1 MATIRQRKNKSWQ
14 GIIRRKG
21 FPHQSRVF
29 KLKSDVLKWVR
40 SVEVSFD
47 QGYQFNYSLVS
58 KTLLSDLIE
67 RYGKEISPQ
76 KRSYTRELSRV
87 LYGAIPPLFFCYL
100 TEMRNCVDIFHNRG
114 P

>member
-29 KLKSDVLKWVR
+29 KLKSDTLKWVR

-47 QGYQFNYSLVS
+47 QGYQFNHSLVS

-76 KRSYTRELSRV
+76 KRSYTRELSR
-87 LYGAIPPLFFCYL
+87 LRIIN
-100 TEMRNCVDIFHNRG
+100 T
-114 P
+114 